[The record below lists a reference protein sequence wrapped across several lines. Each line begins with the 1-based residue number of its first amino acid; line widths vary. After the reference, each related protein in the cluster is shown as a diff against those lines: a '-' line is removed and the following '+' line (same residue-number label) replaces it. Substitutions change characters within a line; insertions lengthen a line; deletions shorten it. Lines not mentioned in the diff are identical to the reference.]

1 MSRQTA
7 TIPLFSGGLNTEV
20 SDLQDLFQY
29 TKDEDNCVIFSDGS
43 RGRRLGFNYERD
55 YGFSAETAV
64 SSIPTG
70 ELGEVFKP
78 YAVHCFEWENYK
90 GDGDT
95 ILVVQIGSDIVFF
108 KGVQRGVLSK
118 DQSSYKISL
127 LDYKVEGVEDDSVKF
142 TKASFESAY
151 GTLFVST
158 PHTEVIR
165 VQFKPDYNYVAQ
177 FPGTGVLHIGGLPIG
192 RYGTHGCRGSYVE
205 IKLEDGT
212 TARGDLFVDQTLEQV
227 EQKYWYQIKDRPD
240 TIPNEIM
247 SLPENR
253 RLSFTFTPIDQFN
266 IRVTTPLGKR
276 YNNALVTFYL
286 VSFRDN
292 KKDRYDYTLW
302 STRITGAH
310 DEEVS
315 VDGGLEVKTVKP
327 RIRDTKGIDD
337 GTLNDTLTDELTDA
351 HKYNLINQGW
361 SEESIKAFFDATKQY
376 PSNAMQWFVAK
387 DSDQNFA
394 PTKLLKKAF
403 GTSQAPRGKI
413 IMDAYVKDRA
423 SQSGVA
429 SIPPSP
435 YALHRPEDICFYSGR
450 IWYGYDDTVLYSQ
463 ILAEDCTLADRC
475 YQAADPTSEEISD
488 PVDTDGGHLQVQEC
502 GNILRMAVL
511 GPAIIFFGTKGIVA
525 LQPGNNAG
533 FTPTSYIKSVVSSV
547 GIVGKWAVCEAGN
560 AVVFW
565 NHLGIYALGFSNGAL
580 TLQPLTA
587 NTIQSFVKEIPDWA
601 VENAIAGFNA
611 IKNEVVFMYPSVELN
626 VKRMNKIL
634 TYNITRGTWTKTT
647 IAGEGRGAPYI
658 VDVVA
663 VKNPIET
670 APISVVT
677 ASGED
682 VTVEGDYVTIEKETN
697 DWTGYDSVSYAVV
710 DTHTGTVTFA
720 NMIDTE
726 YRDWSS
732 GDREG
737 EGYSFES
744 YLISHP
750 IVATGAEVASRT
762 LPTKDFK
769 RAGVKAS
776 SMFVQKQCP
785 YVTNVF
791 KRTEEGDTF
800 LSGCFMS
807 ARWDWSLVDSSFK
820 WTQKQQVYRPD
831 KFSVYEEFVISK
843 TRLRGSGRALQL
855 KYENDGD
862 KDFRLCAF
870 GLDLRGWIK

>member
-70 ELGEVFKP
+70 ELGDVFKP

-95 ILVVQIGSDIVFF
+95 VLVVQIGSDVVFF
-108 KGVQRGVLSK
+108 KGVQRGVLSQ

-127 LDYKVEGVEDDSVKF
+127 LDYKVEGVEDDSLKF
-142 TKASFESAY
+142 TKASFTSAY

-158 PHTEVIR
+158 PYTEVIR
-165 VQFKPDYNYVAQ
+165 VQFKPSYEYIAQ
-177 FPGTGVLHIGGLPIG
+177 YPGSATMHLGGLNLG
-192 RYGTHGCRGSYVE
+192 RMSAHGCSGSY
-205 IKLEDGT
+205 IRIQLEDGT
-212 TARGDLFVDQTLEQV
+212 VVQHNLFVDQSFDQV
-227 EQKYWYQIKDRPD
+227 ESKWLYNLRTAS
-240 TIPNEIM
+240 TIPNELM
-247 SLPENR
+247 SLTDSQ
-253 RLSFTFTPIDQFN
+253 RLGFAFTTIDQFN
-266 IRVTTPLGKR
+266 FKIVSPLGKR
-276 YNNALVTFYL
+276 YNNALITL
-286 VSFRDN
+286 RLHSFRNN
-292 KKDRYDYTLW
+292 KKDREDWYTW
-302 STRITGAH
+302 TARISGAH
-310 DEEVS
+310 DAEVS
-315 VDGGLEVKTVKP
+315 VEGGLEKYEVRP

-337 GTLNDTLTDELTDA
+337 DTKNDFLPDKLEDK
-351 HKYNLINQGW
+351 HKYNLLNQGW
-361 SEESIKAFFDATKQY
+361 DNDKITKFFETNKQY

-387 DSDQNFA
+387 GSDEEFA
-394 PTKLLKKAF
+394 PAKLLRIAF
-403 GTSQAPRGKI
+403 GSSQAPRGKF
-413 IMDAYVKDRA
+413 IMDAYAKDRA
-423 SQSGVA
+423 SQSGIS

-435 YALHRPEDICFYSGR
+435 FAKHRPEDICFYSGR
-450 IWYGYDDTVLYSQ
+450 LWYGYDDTVLYSQ

-488 PVDTDGGHLQVQEC
+488 PVDTDGGHLQIQEC

-525 LQPGNNAG
+525 LQPGDNAG

-565 NHLGIYALGFSNGAL
+565 NHLGIYALGFSNGSL

-626 VKRMNKIL
+626 VKRMNKML

-682 VTVEGDYVTIEKETN
+682 VTVDGDYVTIEKETN
-697 DWTGYDSVSYAVV
+697 DWTGYDSVSYAAV
-710 DTHTGTVTFA
+710 DTHTGSITFA

-726 YRDWSS
+726 HRDWSS
-732 GDREG
+732 GDRAG

-750 IVATGAEVASRT
+750 IMATGAELPART

-769 RAGVKAS
+769 KVGVKAS

-800 LSGCFMS
+800 LSGCYMS
-807 ARWDWSLVDSSFK
+807 ARWDWSLADSSFK

-831 KFSVYEEFVISK
+831 KFSIYEEFVISK

>member
-20 SDLQDLFQY
+20 SDLQDLFPY
-29 TKDEDNCVIFSDGS
+29 TKDEENCIIFSDGS

-64 SSIPTG
+64 SNIPTG
-70 ELGEVFKP
+70 ELGDVFKP
-78 YAVHCFEWENYK
+78 LAVHCFEWENYK
-90 GDGDT
+90 GDGDSV
-95 ILVVQIGSDIVFF
+95 LVVQIGSDIVFF
-108 KGVQRGVLSK
+108 KGVQRGVLSQ

-127 LDYKVEGVEDDSVKF
+127 SDYVVEGGDASALAF
-142 TKASFESAY
+142 TKASFASAY
-151 GTLFVST
+151 GVLFVST
-158 PHTEVIR
+158 PYTEVIR
-165 VQFKPDYNYVAQ
+165 IQFKPDYAYIAQ
-177 FPGTGVLHIGGLPIG
+177 YPGSATLHMGGLSLG
-192 RYGTHGCRGSYVE
+192 RMSAHGCSGSY
-205 IKLEDGT
+205 IRIQLEDGT
-212 TARGDLFVDQTLEQV
+212 VVQHNLFVDQTYDQV
-227 EQKYWYQIKDRPD
+227 ESKWLYNLRTAS
-240 TIPNEIM
+240 TIPDEIM
-247 SLPENR
+247 SLTDSQ
-253 RLSFTFTPIDQFN
+253 RLGFAFTTIDQFN
-266 IRVTTPLGKR
+266 FRIVSPLGKR
-276 YNNALVTFYL
+276 YNNALITL
-286 VSFRDN
+286 RLHSFRNN
-292 KKDRYDYTLW
+292 KKDREDWYTW
-302 STRITGAH
+302 TARISGAH
-310 DEEVS
+310 DAEVS
-315 VDGGLEVKTVKP
+315 VEGGLTTDIIKP

-337 GTLNDTLTDELTDA
+337 GTKNDILLDTISDE

-361 SEESIKAFFDATKQY
+361 SEEKINAFHDTNNQY

-387 DSDQNFA
+387 GADEEFA
-394 PTKLLKKAF
+394 PAKLLKIAF
-403 GTSQAPRGKI
+403 GSSQAPRGKI

-488 PVDTDGGHLQVQEC
+488 PVDTDGGHMQIQEC
-502 GNILRMAVL
+502 GSILRMAVL
-511 GPAIIFFGTKGIVA
+511 GPALIFFGTKGIVA
-525 LQPGNNAG
+525 IQPGDNAG

-565 NHLGIYALGFSNGAL
+565 NHLGIYALGYVNGSL
-580 TLQPLTA
+580 TLQSLTA
-587 NTIQSFVKEIPDWA
+587 TTIQSLVKEIPDWA
-601 VENAIAGFNA
+601 VENAVINFNA
-611 IKNEVVFMYPSVELN
+611 VKNEVVFMYPSEELN
-626 VKRMNKIL
+626 KKRLNKML
-634 TYNITRGTWTKTT
+634 TYNITNSTWTKTS

-663 VKNPIET
+663 VKNPINT
-670 APISVVT
+670 APLSIVT
-677 ASGED
+677 ADGDDVYVDGE
-682 VTVEGDYVTIEKETN
+682 YVTIAKDIN
-697 DWTGYDSVSYAVV
+697 DWTGFDSVSYAAI

-720 NMIDTE
+720 NMLDIE
-726 YRDWSS
+726 HRDWSS

-737 EGYSFES
+737 NGYPFES
-744 YLISHP
+744 FLISHP

-762 LPTKDFK
+762 LPTTNFK
-769 RAGVKAS
+769 KSGVKTS
-776 SMFVQKQCP
+776 SAFVQKQSP
-785 YVTNVF
+785 YVTNIF
-791 KRTEEGDTF
+791 KRTEENSVF
-800 LSGCFMS
+800 RSGCFMS
-807 ARWDWSLVDSSFK
+807 ARWDWSLAESSFK

-831 KFSVYEEFVISK
+831 RFSEYEEFVISK